1 MSEYVPDSPTSV
13 ASSGPR
19 SPQWDPHCDEDF
31 TVPYWGWRWI
41 ELEESAARYRIL
53 LCENTEIYSQREAV
67 SGWCTG
73 PSLTTKLPPAI
84 GSNPWRRRPS
94 YTWTPGD
101 ADYTPDNQVTTYS
114 LS

>member
-53 LCENTEIYSQREAV
+53 LCKNTKIYSQREAV
-67 SGWCTG
+67 QRMVWRTF
-73 PSLTTKLPPAI
+73 LDEEIAARHWIETMAI
-84 GSNPWRRRPS
+84 EAFVYLDARRHGLHP
-94 YTWTPGD
+94 
-101 ADYTPDNQVTTYS
+101 
-114 LS
+114 